1 MAQILNPFSYRLN
14 GNKAKGDYNIIEET
28 TGNHPVYRNGD
39 YTIWKVDKRFYNTCW
54 KNIIITQTVGAPC
67 ELVDALTTGVPPTD
81 SVSFHHYNRMREA
94 INDGKQYAKEIGFD
108 ITNI

>member
-1 MAQILNPFSYRLN
+1 MAQILNPYSFRLN
-14 GNKAKGDYNIIEET
+14 KSHKCDDYET
-28 TGNHPVYRNGD
+28 IQVLTGKLVYRNDD

-67 ELVDALTTGVPPTD
+67 ELVDALINGVPPTD
-81 SVSFHHYNRMREA
+81 SVSLFHYNRMREA
-94 INDGKQYAKEIGFD
+94 INAGKQYAKEIGFD